1 MSGRATGLR
10 QGLPMALVAA
20 ATTWIGMW
28 SWKGFTL
35 NWGDFLGPLILV
47 AIVVSVGGAVLRAAP
62 ITRRA
67 GVALHVLLIVALLWL
82 MLGGSP
88 ISPLASTRELAGSIS
103 DAWVSA
109 STWAPPIP
117 TTVPSI
123 APLMIPCGAL
133 ALFLVDLTA
142 CWLRR
147 VSLAGLP
154 LLAVYC
160 VPISLIG
167 TGVSWLV
174 FLVAACGFLLMMF
187 LQESAHI
194 SRWGRPLGTSA
205 AGADPHGFGVSTG
218 ASRTS
223 ATAVGS
229 AAVVLGVILPVFI
242 PTLHLD
248 GLGMFGSGG
257 GGSGVKV
264 TNPITDMRRNLQRG
278 KDVPLLDVTT
288 DDPHPSYLR
297 IAVLTQFNGLEW
309 TTGSRQIISDQVAD
323 GIVPLEQGLSRSVPT
338 TSYNYSVQATS
349 DFDSSWLP
357 TQFPVSDIEATGDWH
372 WDVTT
377 MDFIAGSGQPTTAG
391 ATWTM
396 TSTQPKLSPFSM
408 THSLQAPQTIQSAY
422 TGLPTTLPPLVSQ
435 LANKVT
441 AHDTTRFQR
450 AVDLQRWFR
459 STGHFRYSLKTTSGD
474 GNSAL
479 ATFLTRGKG
488 GRVGYC
494 EQFASAFAVMAR
506 SLQIPSRVAVGF
518 LQPTQGVNG
527 DWVYSAHDLHAWPE
541 LYFQGSGWV
550 RFEPTPAVRATTT
563 PAYTREPITKP
574 GGPKK
579 SQGPGAGGKTATDPT
594 ASQSVQKPHDQSG
607 SSSSTGSGSHVP
619 WLQLLIGLVVVG
631 LLSALALVPRSLRRS
646 RRSRRLAGHAED
658 AWAEL
663 RDTAVDLGVGWPARR
678 SPHDTGR
685 LLVGWFGAEP
695 DGPPPVR
702 PARGRGLAPA
712 AEDALDGIVDTLER
726 VRYARVAAD
735 VPGALADDVHTCI
748 AALEH
753 GSTRSALR
761 RAHWMP
767 RSVFAHG
774 GGDSAQAVAGR
785 QAEAVAAGGVVDH
798 VG

>member
-1 MSGRATGLR
+1 MSGRAVGLR

-28 SWKGFTL
+28 SWKGFTTS
-35 NWGDFLGPLILV
+35 WGAFLGPLIVV
-47 AIVVSVGGAVLRAAP
+47 AAFVSVGGALLRAAP
-62 ITRRA
+62 IPRRA
-67 GVALHVLLIVALLWL
+67 GVALHVLAIVVLLWV

-88 ISPLASTRELAGSIS
+88 ISPFASTRDIAQNIS

-174 FLVAACGFLLMMF
+174 FLVAATGFLLMMF

-223 ATAVGS
+223 ASTVGS
-229 AAVVLGVILPVFI
+229 AAVVLAVILPIFI

-248 GLGMFGSGG
+248 GLGMFGAGG
-257 GGSGVKV
+257 SGGSGVKV
-264 TNPITDMRRNLQRG
+264 VNPITDMRRNLQRG
-278 KDVPLLDVTT
+278 KDVALLDIKT
-288 DDPHPSYLR
+288 DDPNPSYLR
-297 IAVLTQFNGLEW
+297 IAVLTQFTGVEW

-323 GIVPLEQGLSRSVPT
+323 GIVPLEQGLFNDVPL

-349 DFDSSWLP
+349 DFDSRWLP
-357 TQFPVSDIEATGDWH
+357 TQFPVSDIEAAGDWH
-372 WDVTT
+372 WDAST
-377 MDFIAGSGQPTTAG
+377 MDFIAGPGQPTTAG
-391 ATWTM
+391 ASWTM
-396 TSTQPKLSPFSM
+396 TSSRPKLSPSAM
-408 THSLQAPQTIQSAY
+408 EHSLQAPLAIQTAY
-422 TGLPTTLPPLVSQ
+422 TGYPSTLPPLVQ
-435 LANKVT
+435 DLAERHT
-441 AHDTTRFQR
+441 AGDTTRFQR

-459 STGHFRYSLKTTSGD
+459 STGHFRYSLNTNPGD
-474 GNSAL
+474 GNNAL
-479 ATFLTRGKG
+479 LTFLTRGKG

-506 SLQIPSRVAVGF
+506 TLQIPARVAVGF
-518 LQPTQGVNG
+518 LQPTQGANG

-541 LYFQGSGWV
+541 LYFHGSGWV
-550 RFEPTPAVRATTT
+550 RFEPTPASRAGTT
-563 PAYTREPITKP
+563 PVYTRESDVKT

-579 SQGPGAGGKTATDPT
+579 TQGPEGGRISSEPTATN
-594 ASQSVQKPHDQSG
+594 SVARPSDLSTSSG
-607 SSSSTGSGSHVP
+607 SSDSGFQVP
-619 WLQLLIGLVVVG
+619 WVQLLIGVVVLILLG
-631 LLSALALVPRSLRRS
+631 LLALLPRSIRRS
-646 RRSRRLAGHAED
+646 RRTKRLAGTAED

-663 RDTAVDLGVGWPARR
+663 RDSAVDLGVGWSAGR
-678 SPHDTGR
+678 SPHDTGSQ
-685 LLVGWFGAEP
+685 LVGWFGAEP

-702 PARGRGLAPA
+702 PARGRGLAPG
-712 AEDALDGIVDTLER
+712 AEDALDRIVRALER
-726 VRYARVAAD
+726 VRYARFSDD
-735 VPGALADDVHTCI
+735 VPGALADDVRTCI

-753 GSTRSALR
+753 GSTRRALR
-761 RAHWMP
+761 RAQWMP
-767 RSVFAHG
+767 RSVFVRG
-774 GGDSAQAVAGR
+774 GGSSAQSARER
-785 QAEAVAAGGVVDH
+785 QSEVVAAGGVVDH

>member
-1 MSGRATGLR
+1 MSGRATSVR
-10 QGLPMALVAA
+10 QGLPLAGVAA

-28 SWKGFTL
+28 SWKGFTTI
-35 NWGDFLGPLILV
+35 WGDFLGPLLLV
-47 AIVVSVGGAVLRAAP
+47 ALVVAVSGAMLRAAP
-62 ITRRA
+62 VPRRA
-67 GVALHVLLIVALLWL
+67 GVALHVLLIVVLLWL

-88 ISPLASTRELAGSIS
+88 VSPVASTRDIAQSIS

-117 TTVPSI
+117 TTVPGI

-167 TGVSWLV
+167 SGVSWAV
-174 FLVAACGFLLMMF
+174 FLIAASGFLLMMF

-223 ATAVGS
+223 ASTVGA
-229 AAVVLGVILPVFI
+229 AAVVLAVILPIFI

-257 GGSGVKV
+257 AGSGVKV
-264 TNPITDMRRNLQRG
+264 VNPITDMRRNLNRG
-278 KDVPLLDVTT
+278 KDVPLLDITT

-297 IAVLTQFNGLEW
+297 IAALTEFNGQEW

-323 GIVPLEQGLSRSVPT
+323 GIVPLEQGLSSSVPL

-349 DFDSSWLP
+349 DFDSTWLP
-357 TQFPVSDIEATGDWH
+357 TQFPVSDIQAEGDWH
-372 WDVTT
+372 WDATT
-377 MDFIAGSGQPTTAG
+377 MDFIAGPGKPTTAG

-396 TSTQPKLSPFSM
+396 TSSQPKLSAFSM
-408 THSLQAPQTIQSAY
+408 EHSLQAPLAVQTPFTS
-422 TGLPTTLPPLVSQ
+422 LPSTFPPLVSD
-435 LANKVT
+435 LAERVT
-441 AHDTTRFQR
+441 AHATTRFQR
-450 AVDLQRWFR
+450 AVALQRWFR
-459 STGHFRYSLKTTSGD
+459 STGHFRYSLRTSPGD
-474 GNSAL
+474 GNTAL
-479 ATFLTRGKG
+479 VTFLTRGKG

-506 SLQIPSRVAVGF
+506 SLDIPARVAVGF
-518 LQPTQGVNG
+518 LQPTQSPNG
-527 DWVYSAHDLHAWPE
+527 DWIYSAHDLHAWPE

-550 RFEPTPAVRATTT
+550 RFEPTPARRATST
-563 PAYTREPITKP
+563 PVYTHESDLRP

-579 SQGPGAGGKTATDPT
+579 TAKPGGGKTASDPT
-594 ASQSVQKPHDQSG
+594 SAASVLKPHDQT
-607 SSSSTGSGSHVP
+607 SSSTSSGSGFHVP
-619 WLQLLIGLVVVG
+619 WVELLIGLVVLV
-631 LLSALALVPRSLRRS
+631 LLGALALLPRSIRRS
-646 RRSRRLAGHAED
+646 RRTHRLGGTAED

-663 RDTAVDLGVGWPARR
+663 RDSAVDLGVLWPAGR
-678 SPHDTGR
+678 SPRDTGR

-702 PARGRGLAPA
+702 PARGRGLAPE
-712 AEDALDGIVDTLER
+712 AEDALDRIVHALEH
-726 VRYARVAAD
+726 VRYARFADD
-735 VPGALADDVHTCI
+735 VPGALADDVRTCI
-748 AALEH
+748 EALEH
-753 GSTRSALR
+753 GSNRRALR
-761 RAHWMP
+761 RAAWMP
-767 RSVFAHG
+767 RSVFVRGSSA
-774 GGDSAQAVAGR
+774 SAQAVRDR
-785 QAEAVAAGGVVDH
+785 QPQVVAAGGVVDH

>member
-1 MSGRATGLR
+1 MSGRAAGVR
-10 QGLPMALVAA
+10 QGLPMAVVAA

-28 SWKGFTL
+28 SWKGFTST
-35 NWGDFLGPLILV
+35 WGDFLGPLILV
-47 AIVVSVGGAVLRAAP
+47 ALVVSVGGAALRAAP
-62 ITRRA
+62 IPRRA
-67 GVALHVLLIVALLWL
+67 GVALHALAIVALLWL

-88 ISPLASTRELAGSIS
+88 ISPLASSRDIGASIS

-117 TTVPSI
+117 TTVPGI

-167 TGVSWLV
+167 SGVSWLV
-174 FLVAACGFLLMMF
+174 FLLAAGGFLLMMF

-205 AGADPHGFGVSTG
+205 VGSDPHGFGVSTG

-223 ATAVGS
+223 ASTVGS
-229 AAVVLGVILPVFI
+229 VAVVLGVILPIFI

-248 GLGMFGSGG
+248 GIGMFGAGG

-264 TNPITDMRRNLQRG
+264 VNPITDMRRNLQRG
-278 KDVPLLDVTT
+278 KDVPLLDIKT
-288 DDPHPSYLR
+288 DDPSPSYLR
-297 IAVLTQFNGLEW
+297 IAVLTQFTGVEW

-323 GIVPLEQGLSRSVPT
+323 GIVPLEQGLFNDVPL

-349 DFDSSWLP
+349 DFDSRWLP
-357 TQFPVSDIEATGDWH
+357 TQFPVSDIEAAGDWH
-372 WDVTT
+372 WDATT
-377 MDFIAGSGQPTTAG
+377 MDFIAGPGQPTTAG
-391 ATWTM
+391 ASWTM
-396 TSTQPKLSPFSM
+396 TSSQPKLSAFSM
-408 THSLQAPQTIQSAY
+408 ERSLQAPLAIQTAY
-422 TGLPTTLPPLVSQ
+422 TAYPSTLPPLVSD
-435 LANKVT
+435 LAEKVT
-441 AHDTTRFQR
+441 ADGTTRFQR
-450 AVDLQRWFR
+450 AVMLQRWFR
-459 STGHFRYSLKTTSGD
+459 STGHFRYSLHTAPGD
-474 GNSAL
+474 GNNAL
-479 ATFLTRGKG
+479 VTFLSRGKG

-506 SLQIPSRVAVGF
+506 TLSIPARVAVGF
-518 LQPTQGVNG
+518 LQPTQAPDG
-527 DWVYSAHDLHAWPE
+527 DWIYSAHDLHAWPE
-541 LYFQGSGWV
+541 LYFHGSGWV
-550 RFEPTPAVRATTT
+550 RFEPTPASRTGAT
-563 PAYTREPITKP
+563 PVYTREADVKK

-579 SQGPGAGGKTATDPT
+579 TTGPGGGRISSEPTATN
-594 ASQSVQKPHDQSG
+594 SVQKPHDQTGSSTSSG
-607 SSSSTGSGSHVP
+607 SGFHVP
-619 WLQLLIGLVVVG
+619 WLQLLIGFVVLV
-631 LLSALALVPRSLRRS
+631 LLAGLALLPRSIRRS
-646 RRSRRLAGHAED
+646 RRTHRLAGTAEH

-663 RDTAVDLGVGWPARR
+663 RDSAVDLGVGWPSGR
-678 SPHDTGR
+678 SPHDTGHQ
-685 LLVGWFGAEP
+685 LAAWFGAEP

-702 PARGRGLAPA
+702 PARGRGLAPG
-712 AEDALDGIVDTLER
+712 AEDALDRIVGTLER
-726 VRYARVAAD
+726 VRYARFADDVA
-735 VPGALADDVHTCI
+735 GALAEDVRACI
-748 AALEH
+748 EALEH

-767 RSVFAHG
+767 RSVFGRGSAA
-774 GGDSAQAVAGR
+774 SAQAARDR
-785 QAEAVAAGGVVDH
+785 QPEAVAAGGVVDH

>member
-10 QGLPMALVAA
+10 QGLPMAVVAA

-28 SWKGFTL
+28 SWKDFTH
-35 NWGDFLGPLILV
+35 NWGDFLGPLLLV
-47 AIVVSVGGAVLRAAP
+47 ALVVSVGGAVLRAAP
-62 ITRRA
+62 IPRRA
-67 GVALHVLLIVALLWL
+67 GVALHVLLIVGLLWL

-88 ISPLASTRELAGSIS
+88 ISPFASTRELARSIS

-167 TGVSWLV
+167 NGVSWLV
-174 FLVAACGFLLMMF
+174 FLVTACGYLLMMF

-218 ASRTS
+218 ASKTS
-223 ATAVGS
+223 ASAVGS
-229 AAVVLGVILPVFI
+229 AALALGVILPIFI

-257 GGSGVKV
+257 SGSGVKV

-278 KDVPLLDVTT
+278 KDIPLLDVTT

-309 TTGSRQIISDQVAD
+309 TTGSRQIISSQIAD
-323 GIVPLEQGLSRSVPT
+323 GLVPEEQGLSNDVPR

-396 TSTQPKLSPFSM
+396 TSSQPKLSSFSM
-408 THSLQAPQTIQSAY
+408 THSLQAPQAIQTAY

-441 AHDTTRFQR
+441 AGDTTRFQR

-459 STGHFRYSLKTTSGD
+459 STGHFRYSLKTTTGD

-479 ATFLTRGKG
+479 TTFLAKGKG
-488 GRVGYC
+488 GRIGYC

-506 SLQIPSRVAVGF
+506 SLQIPARVAVGF
-518 LQPTQGVNG
+518 LQPSPGANG

-550 RFEPTPAVRATTT
+550 RFEPTPAIRATTT
-563 PAYTREPITKP
+563 PVYTREAIQKP
-574 GGPKK
+574 GDKSTGPK
-579 SQGPGAGGKTATDPT
+579 GGGGRPTVDPT
-594 ASQSVQKPHDQSG
+594 ASQSVQKPHDQVG
-607 SSSSTGSGSHVP
+607 STGGSGSGFQVP
-619 WLQLLIGLVVVG
+619 WLQLLIGLVLLG
-631 LLSALALVPRSLRRS
+631 LLSLLTLLPRSIRRS
-646 RRSRRLAGHAED
+646 RRTRRLAGHAED

-663 RDTAVDLGVGWPARR
+663 RDSAVDLGVGWPSRR

-702 PARGRGLAPA
+702 PARGRGLAPG
-712 AEDALDGIVDTLER
+712 AEDALDRIVDTLER
-726 VRYARVAAD
+726 VRYARVASD
-735 VPGALADDVHTCI
+735 EPGALADDVRTCL

-767 RSVFAHG
+767 RSVFARG
-774 GGDSAQAVAGR
+774 GSDSTLTVGGR
-785 QAEAVAAGGVVDH
+785 QSEAVAAGGVVDH

>member
-1 MSGRATGLR
+1 MSGRAVGLR

-28 SWKGFTL
+28 SWKGFTSS
-35 NWGDFLGPLILV
+35 WGDFLGPLILV
-47 AIVVSVGGAVLRAAP
+47 AVFVSVGGALLRAAP
-62 ITRRA
+62 IPRRA
-67 GVALHVLLIVALLWL
+67 GIALHMLAIVVLLWV
-82 MLGGSP
+82 MLGGSL
-88 ISPLASTRELAGSIS
+88 ISPFHSTRDIAQSIS

-117 TTVPSI
+117 TTVPGI

-174 FLVAACGFLLMMF
+174 FLVAATGFLLMMF

-223 ATAVGS
+223 ASTVGS
-229 AAVVLGVILPVFI
+229 AAVVLAVILPIFI

-257 GGSGVKV
+257 SGGDGVKV
-264 TNPITDMRRNLQRG
+264 INPITDMRRNLQRG
-278 KDVPLLDVTT
+278 KDVPLLDIKT
-288 DDPHPSYLR
+288 DDPNPSYLR
-297 IAVLTQFNGLEW
+297 IAVLTDFTGVEW

-323 GIVPLEQGLSRSVPT
+323 GIVPLEQGLFNDVPL

-349 DFDSSWLP
+349 DFDSRWLP

-372 WDVTT
+372 WDAST
-377 MDFIAGSGQPTTAG
+377 MDFIAGPGQPTTAG

-396 TSTQPKLSPFSM
+396 TSSQPKLSPFAM
-408 THSLQAPQTIQSAY
+408 EHSLQAPLAIQTAY
-422 TGLPTTLPPLVSQ
+422 TGFPTTLPPLVQ
-435 LANKVT
+435 DLAERHT
-441 AHDTTRFQR
+441 ANDTTRFQR

-459 STGHFRYSLKTTSGD
+459 STGHFRYSLKTNPGD
-474 GNSAL
+474 GNNAL
-479 ATFLTRGKG
+479 LTFLTRGKG

-506 SLQIPSRVAVGF
+506 TLDIPSRVAVGF
-518 LQPTQGVNG
+518 LQPSRGANG
-527 DWVYSAHDLHAWPE
+527 DWIYSAHDLHAWPE
-541 LYFQGSGWV
+541 LYFHGSGWV
-550 RFEPTPAVRATTT
+550 RFEPTPASRAETT
-563 PAYTREPITKP
+563 PAYTRESDVKQ

-579 SQGPGAGGKTATDPT
+579 TEGPGGGRISSEPT
-594 ASQSVQKPHDQSG
+594 VTNSAVKPHDPSTSAG
-607 SSSSTGSGSHVP
+607 SSDSGFQVP
-619 WLQLLIGLVVVG
+619 WVQLLIGFVVLV
-631 LLSALALVPRSLRRS
+631 LLGVLALLPRSIRRS
-646 RRSRRLAGHAED
+646 RRTRRLAGTAED

-663 RDTAVDLGVGWPARR
+663 RDSAVDLGVGWPAGR
-678 SPHDTGR
+678 SPHDTGSQ
-685 LLVGWFGAEP
+685 LVGWFGAEP

-702 PARGRGLAPA
+702 PARGRGLAPG
-712 AEDALDGIVDTLER
+712 AEDALDRIVSTLER
-726 VRYARVAAD
+726 VRYARFSDD
-735 VPGALADDVHTCI
+735 VSGALADDVRTCI

-753 GSTRSALR
+753 GSTRRSLR
-761 RAHWMP
+761 RAQWMP
-767 RSVFAHG
+767 RSVFVRG
-774 GGDSAQAVAGR
+774 GGSSAQSARER
-785 QAEAVAAGGVVDH
+785 QPEVVAAGGVVDH